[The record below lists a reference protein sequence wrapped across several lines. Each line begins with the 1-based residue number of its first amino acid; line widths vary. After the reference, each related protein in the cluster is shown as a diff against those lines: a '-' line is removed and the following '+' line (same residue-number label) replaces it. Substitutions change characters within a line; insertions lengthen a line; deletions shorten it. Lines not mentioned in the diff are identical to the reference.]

1 MFTEYEYMTVYIE
14 MCDVT
19 SWRARPLC
27 AAHRIPWPLH
37 EAVIKWKDC
46 TEEQGDE
53 IHLHIC
59 RFILSVLSRL
69 LSCEIT
75 SISPGNKKFA
85 VASRSPQWRVYLVTI
100 LSRSRVRHG
109 AGPRPAASYSELVRR
124 YTIHLLIKLSI
135 RPRLLYSAFNA
146 GLMTDCHLSF
156 SGGDDYRRCEYSE
169 SCTPSVEKWYVR
181 SSCK

>member
-1 MFTEYEYMTVYIE
+1 ME
-14 MCDVT
+14 
-19 SWRARPLC
+19 SSSPLRSSQNPLAPARGGNKVKGLYRGAGRRDSP
-27 AAHRIPWPLH
+27 
-37 EAVIKWKDC
+37 
-46 TEEQGDE
+46 
-53 IHLHIC
+53 IC
-59 RFILSVLSRL
+59 RFILSAL

-75 SISPGNKKFA
+75 SISPDYKKFA

-169 SCTPSVEKWYVR
+169 SCTPSVEK
-181 SSCK
+181 

>member
-1 MFTEYEYMTVYIE
+1 ME
-14 MCDVT
+14 
-19 SWRARPLC
+19 SSSPLRSSQNPLAPAR
-27 AAHRIPWPLH
+27 
-37 EAVIKWKDC
+37 
-46 TEEQGDE
+46 G
-53 IHLHIC
+53 
-59 RFILSVLSRL
+59 
-69 LSCEIT
+69 
-75 SISPGNKKFA
+75 GNKVKGLYRGAERRDSPTYLQIYTFCSFKA
-85 VASRSPQWRVYLVTI
+85 FVMWNNQYFSWLQELCGGRRSPQWRVYLVTI

-124 YTIHLLIKLSI
+124 YTIHPILLIKLSI

>member
-1 MFTEYEYMTVYIE
+1 MESSSPLRSSQDPLAPVRGGNKVKGLY
-14 MCDVT
+14 
-19 SWRARPLC
+19 RAAGRRDSP
-27 AAHRIPWPLH
+27 
-37 EAVIKWKDC
+37 
-46 TEEQGDE
+46 
-53 IHLHIC
+53 IC
-59 RFILSVLSRL
+59 RFILSAL

-75 SISPGNKKFA
+75 SISPGYKKFA

-146 GLMTDCHLSF
+146 GLMTECHLSF

-169 SCTPSVEKWYVR
+169 SCTPSVEK
-181 SSCK
+181 